1 MKITVS
7 MVLAAMMAV
16 ALPGAALAVGQGEAS
31 TQNVTGHYVSGGE
44 SSVVYSVDISWD
56 PLDFTYTDAF
66 KGNWNPTTHEYEGG
80 TEASWTPGNA
90 TITVTNHSNAAITA
104 TPSYQPESEFESASM
119 TFDKDSFEVASA
131 DNATESGAGTPVTGT
146 LEVTPSGSLPEGA
159 DGTIGTI
166 TITIS

>member
-1 MKITVS
+1 MKKTVS

-104 TPSYQPESEFESASM
+104 TPSYQPESESASM

>member
-1 MKITVS
+1 MKKTVS

-90 TITVTNHSNAAITA
+90 TITVTNHSNAAIT
-104 TPSYQPESEFESASM
+104 
-119 TFDKDSFEVASA
+119 
-131 DNATESGAGTPVTGT
+131 
-146 LEVTPSGSLPEGA
+146 GA